1 MDSIQCH
8 ASRNIF
14 PFQLMKKLKL
24 LLIEDDLILGESLKE
39 RLELEGYQVKW
50 LKNGLSIQQQF
61 NPANFNLII
70 CDLRLPEITGDQIF
84 LMLKEKYADLPPF
97 ILFTGF
103 GTISMAVE
111 MLKVG
116 VDDFLT
122 KPLDIPYLIKRIK
135 ELVHN
140 KPVIDTKNSI
150 QLSPGV
156 QHIESMLKK
165 LIPHSELITLILGE
179 SGVGKEVCAERLH
192 QLSCPDSP
200 FEAINCAALPSELI
214 GSELF
219 GHEKGSFTGAISTH
233 IGAFERAQDGVLF
246 LDEIGDMNLDLQ
258 AQLLRVLEQRDFT
271 RIGGS
276 TRIPVKARI
285 VCATNVNLEK
295 LVQLGKFREDLYFRL
310 NAVKI
315 DIPPLRER
323 PEDILWLTNQFIE
336 DNALRSGKGRAPELS
351 QEVKQAILDYHWP
364 GNIRELKNAIDR
376 ACIFCDGKE
385 LTSELLGLTS
395 PDDANNNLEQTIE
408 QAERKKIIAT
418 LADNQYK
425 IQQSADALGI
435 SRKGLWQKM
444 KRLNIN
450 KDSYN

>member
-1 MDSIQCH
+1 
-8 ASRNIF
+8 
-14 PFQLMKKLKL
+14 MKKLKL
-24 LLIEDDLILGESLKE
+24 LLIEDDLMLGESLKE
-39 RLELEGYQVKW
+39 RLELEDYEVKW

-61 NPANFNLII
+61 DPTSFNLII
-70 CDLRLPEITGDQIF
+70 CDLRLPKITGDQIF
-84 LMLKEKYADLPPF
+84 LQLKEKYESLPPF

-122 KPLDIPYLIKRIK
+122 KPLDIPYLIRRIH
-135 ELVHN
+135 EL
-140 KPVIDTKNSI
+140 IDSSPAAEPKNAI
-150 QLSPGV
+150 RLSPGV
-156 QHIESMLKK
+156 SSIEAMLKK
-165 LIPHSELITLILGE
+165 LMPHPELITLILGE

-192 QLSCPDSP
+192 QLACADSP

-219 GHEKGSFTGAISTH
+219 GHEKGAFTGAISAH

-258 AQLLRVLEQRDFT
+258 SQLLRVLEQREFT

-276 TRIPVKARI
+276 TRIPVLARI
-285 VCATNVNLEK
+285 VCATNVNLEN
-295 LVQLGKFREDLYFRL
+295 LVAQGKFREDLYFRL
-310 NAVKI
+310 NVVKI
-315 DIPPLRER
+315 EIPPLRER
-323 PEDILWLTNQFIE
+323 PEDILWLASQFIAE
-336 DNALRSGKGRAPELS
+336 NARRSGRDNAPELS
-351 QEVKQAILDYHWP
+351 QPVKQAILDYHWP

-376 ACIFCDGKE
+376 ACIFCEGNE
-385 LTSELLGLTS
+385 LTSELLGLKTS
-395 PDDANNNLEQTIE
+395 GNASHNLEQTIE
-408 QAERKKIIAT
+408 QAERKKIIGT
-418 LADNQYK
+418 LADNHFK

-450 KDSYN
+450 KDSF

>member
-1 MDSIQCH
+1 
-8 ASRNIF
+8 
-14 PFQLMKKLKL
+14 MKKLKL

-39 RLELEGYQVKW
+39 RLELEDYQVQW

-61 NPANFNLII
+61 NPAEFNLII
-70 CDLRLPEITGDQIF
+70 SDLRLPEISGDQIF
-84 LMLKEKYADLPPF
+84 LMLKEKYKDLPPF

-122 KPLDIPYLIKRIK
+122 KPLDIAYLIKRVR
-135 ELVHN
+135 ELVQNHSTME
-140 KPVIDTKNSI
+140 TKDSI
-150 QLSPGV
+150 QLSPGI

-165 LIPHSELITLILGE
+165 LIPHSDLITLILGE

-192 QLSCPDSP
+192 QLSCADSP

-219 GHEKGSFTGAISTH
+219 GHEKGAFTGAVSTH

-246 LDEIGDMNLDLQ
+246 LDEIGDMSLDLQ
-258 AQLLRVLEQRDFT
+258 AQLLRVLEQREFS

-276 TRIPVKARI
+276 KHIAVKARI
-285 VCATNVNLEK
+285 ICATNVNLEK
-295 LVQLGKFREDLYFRL
+295 LVQQGQFREDLYFRL
-310 NAVKI
+310 NVVKI
-315 DIPPLRER
+315 EIPPLRER
-323 PEDILWLTNQFIE
+323 PEDILWLANQFIKE
-336 DNALRSGKGRAPELS
+336 NALRTGRQQPPELG
-351 QEVKQAILDYHWP
+351 QPVKQSMLDYHWP
-364 GNIRELKNAIDR
+364 GNIREMKNAIDR
-376 ACIFCDGKE
+376 ACIFCEGAE
-385 LTSELLGLTS
+385 LSYELLGLTS
-395 PDDANNNLEQTIE
+395 SAYHNNNLEHTIE

-450 KDSYN
+450 KEHL